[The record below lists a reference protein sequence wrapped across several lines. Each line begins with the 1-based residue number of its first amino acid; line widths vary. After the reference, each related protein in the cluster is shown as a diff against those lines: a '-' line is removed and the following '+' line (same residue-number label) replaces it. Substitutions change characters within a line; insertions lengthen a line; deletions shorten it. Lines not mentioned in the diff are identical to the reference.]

1 MSASETIQIPAGA
14 ASGSAGLSRILGMWD
29 LVLLVVGTVIGS
41 GIFLVPGAVL
51 RPVGNSVPIAL
62 SIWLLG
68 GALTLL
74 GALTCGE
81 LTAMKPEAGGL
92 YVYIRDCFGPL
103 PSFLFGWTLFFVI
116 GTGSVGGLSAA
127 FSLYLTE
134 IVPLSHTARILVAF
148 LVIAIMAVVN
158 VLGTRKSA
166 NVLNVTTGIKVAA
179 ILAMTVTFLWFGK
192 GFHVQAVPAAAPLSF
207 GAMVSGAGLS
217 LLSVLWA
224 YDGWQ
229 YAACSAG
236 EAVNPQRNFPLAFL
250 IGAGALMGIY
260 VVVNVGY
267 VSALGAEGVAKS
279 DHVATTAL
287 AAVLN
292 PAAAKLVTVAIL
304 ISIISAANS
313 ILLTSTRVFYA
324 MARDGVFFKKLAEVH
339 PRFGT
344 PAFAV
349 MAAAIWAAVLVAT
362 GTFEQLLTWVIFAG
376 WSFYALV
383 AACVFVYRRRCPD
396 AARPYRV
403 PGYPW
408 TPLIFIAV
416 IAIFVVVIVI
426 ARPAQ
431 AAAGTGLVL
440 AGVPAFLIW
449 RKRRVAAEPQR

>member
-1 MSASETIQIPAGA
+1 MSASATIEITAAGP
-14 ASGSAGLSRILGMWD
+14 ASGPGSLSRILGMWD
-29 LVLLVVGTVIGS
+29 LVLLIVGTVVGS

-68 GALTLL
+68 GVLSLL

-103 PSFLFGWTLFFVI
+103 LSFLFGWTLFFVI

-134 IVPLSHTARILVAF
+134 IIPLSHAAQMFVAF

-179 ILAMTVTFLWFGK
+179 ILAMTVTLLWFGK
-192 GFHVQAVPAAAPLSF
+192 GFHAPAASAATPLSF

-236 EAVNPQRNFPLAFL
+236 EALNPQRNFPLAFL
-250 IGAGALMGIY
+250 IGTSSVIGIY

-267 VSALGAEGVAKS
+267 VAALGAEGVAKS

-304 ISIISAANS
+304 ISIVSAANS

-349 MAAAIWAAVLVAT
+349 IAAAMWAAVLVAT

-383 AACVFVYRRRCPD
+383 AAAVFVYR
-396 AARPYRV
+396 
-403 PGYPW
+403 
-408 TPLIFIAV
+408 
-416 IAIFVVVIVI
+416 
-426 ARPAQ
+426 
-431 AAAGTGLVL
+431 
-440 AGVPAFLIW
+440 
-449 RKRRVAAEPQR
+449 